1 MIRWHLR
8 RDRAQVTADQ
18 QRRTYGLHMDAHEL
32 RAARF
37 GFVHAHVAG
46 DALCARGI
54 VDGYEPLPL
63 LHCAWHLSRDA
74 QALLLDLSV
83 EAIQVQVNNSAVI
96 GVQALSS
103 PAALHFTCVSI
114 RLSGGIVLQKKI
126 SSESIFSSNWDAG
139 RHGNR
144 GVRAKHD
151 APECH

>member
-1 MIRWHLR
+1 
-8 RDRAQVTADQ
+8 
-18 QRRTYGLHMDAHEL
+18 MDADEL

-74 QALLLDLSV
+74 QALLLDLGV
-83 EAIQVQVNNSAVI
+83 EAVQVQVDNCAVI

-103 PAALHFTCVSI
+103 PAALHVTCVI
-114 RLSGGIVLQKKI
+114 IQLFGGILLHKKMVC
-126 SSESIFSSNWDAG
+126 ESTYPSDKDAG
-139 RHGNR
+139 RHDSCK
-144 GVRAKHD
+144 VRAKHD
-151 APECH
+151 APKCHRPGIGQISIASGVSLSHRPAIYA

>member
-1 MIRWHLR
+1 
-8 RDRAQVTADQ
+8 
-18 QRRTYGLHMDAHEL
+18 MDADKL

-54 VDGYEPLPL
+54 VDGDEPLPL

-83 EAIQVQVNNSAVI
+83 EAVQVQVNDRAVI

-103 PAALHFTCVSI
+103 PAALHFTYVST
-114 RLSGGIVLQKKI
+114 RLSGGVLLCKKMTCGSFI
-126 SSESIFSSNWDAG
+126 HQV
-139 RHGNR
+139 RTQ
-144 GVRAKHD
+144 GVMAT
-151 APECH
+151 AE